1 MPRNYK
7 KEMEWAKGKY
17 RQVLFK
23 VSIDVADEFREH
35 LTKHNIKPIEWFRYA
50 VQLGLVPSEYVKQ
63 NSDVSVVEADTD
75 ISIGVNCVFC
85 GKLNYGHKD
94 GYFRCVDCDM
104 GNYDPDEAE
113 AETAVVEKP
122 TKNRV
127 RTASP
132 SAELVQSWVAMYK
145 SGMTYKAIAETTE
158 SYDMSTIRKR
168 IKKESTK

>member
-7 KEMEWAKGKY
+7 KELEWEQRKY
-17 RQVLFK
+17 RQILFK
-23 VSIDVADEFREH
+23 VGIDVAEKHREH
-35 LTKHNIKPIEWFRYA
+35 LAKYNIKPVEWFRYA
-50 VQLGLVPSEYVKQ
+50 VSMGLVPPEIQ
-63 NSDVSVVEADTD
+63 NTVISVVEVDTD
-75 ISIGVNCVFC
+75 IRIGVNCVFC
-85 GKLNYGHKD
+85 GKLNHGYKD

-158 SYDMSTIRKR
+158 GYDMSTIRKR